1 MEKFIAER
9 EQKRSNIFGIP
20 KYTSYTADMETVAAY
35 AGTRH
40 IDGQFLALLK
50 RGDNVEVLPI
60 DQATARSLKRVKVG
74 DAVTITDTGR
84 IKMRGRIR

>member
-1 MEKFIAER
+1 
-9 EQKRSNIFGIP
+9 
-20 KYTSYTADMETVAAY
+20 METVAAY
-35 AGTRH
+35 AGTRN
-40 IDGQFLALLK
+40 IDGRFLALLK

-60 DQATARSLKRVKVG
+60 DQATARRLKRVKVG